1 MSNESEKHAAGLL
14 KIAVRRMA
22 KSYPFHAHLLLPE
35 RFVCVPEV
43 GTMGVTIRDARLQ
56 FWYAPEFVSHCDFDE
71 LIGLLHHEINHVLF
85 GHLLVQSDE
94 FPNQSARI
102 IAEEVTVNE
111 WIVERLPGSP
121 ITLEQHPCLPPL
133 EDTATRY
140 ARLAKE
146 PAHSGRKPVRSAPKT
161 VPMGRNLVQSGRKTP
176 GAVRKIESSDDKLSL
191 SPLDNHEIWEHAQK
205 NPHVGRLVIS
215 TAVRHARDAMSQ
227 RDWERISR
235 RVRDQIAVIT
245 GDAKSEG
252 VTELIHPERA
262 GSIHWK
268 QLLRG
273 FVTKTLQRRPA
284 LHRAP
289 RRFPELIGVVP
300 GSSQS
305 GARHR
310 VMAVIDT
317 SASMSVDML
326 EQIGGELRH
335 LALHCDVTVVE
346 CDCEIQATYPFRGEI
361 TGVQGRGGTDF
372 RPPFEADVLQQI
384 RPDVVIYFTDGEGPA
399 PATPPKVPT
408 IWCLTATNAP
418 PVEWGLAV
426 SVAGLRVE

>member
-1 MSNESEKHAAGLL
+1 
-14 KIAVRRMA
+14 
-22 KSYPFHAHLLLPE
+22 
-35 RFVCVPEV
+35 
-43 GTMGVTIRDARLQ
+43 MGVTIRDARLQ
-56 FWYAPEFVSHCDFDE
+56 FWYAPEFVCRCDFDE

-85 GHLLVQSDE
+85 GHLLAQPDE
-94 FPNQSARI
+94 FPDQSARI

-121 ITLEQHPCLPPL
+121 ITIEQHPCLPPL

-140 ARLAKE
+140 ARLVKDSAR
-146 PAHSGRKPVRSAPKT
+146 SGRKSVRSAPKT
-161 VPMGRNLVQSGRKTP
+161 VPTERKLVESGQKTP
-176 GAVRKIESSDDKLSL
+176 SIGRKIEPPGDKINL

-205 NPHVGRLVIS
+205 NPHVGELVIS
-215 TAVRHARDAMSQ
+215 TAVRQARDAMSQ

-235 RVRDQIAVIT
+235 PVRDQIAVIT
-245 GDAKSEG
+245 GDANSEG
-252 VTELIHPERA
+252 ATQLIHPERA
-262 GSIHWK
+262 GSINWK
-268 QLLRG
+268 QLLRR
-273 FVTKTLQRRPA
+273 FLTKTLQRRPV

-300 GSSQS
+300 GGSQCA
-305 GARHR
+305 ARHR

-326 EQIGGELRH
+326 EQIGSELRH
-335 LALHCDVTVVE
+335 LALYCDVTVVD

-361 TGVQGRGGTDF
+361 TGVQGRGGTDL

-384 RPDVVIYFTDGEGPA
+384 RPDVVIYFTDGAGPA

-408 IWCLTATNAP
+408 IWCLTATHAP
-418 PVEWGLAV
+418 PVTWGLAV